1 MCRYK
6 VTVRPTAPFGI
17 TVSTHLQEDTSFV
30 CGVESASGAETISQ
44 PYSAQLHGATAL
56 LVVLASSVSL
66 AQART
71 IENRHLTWSDF
82 KGSPD
87 RQNPDDAYAYWF
99 VRYRYDDPAQ
109 GSVRP
114 VVSVWN
120 EFGEQSWVK
129 WDTPRENEK
138 DQLLNH
144 EQGHYSLGVLCAL
157 EFKKA
162 VAESSFTA
170 DYPAEL
176 NRIFSSVLKKYQDME
191 KLYDLETRGMYDRA
205 NQPAWDARLGRMIDE
220 LWRYR

>member
-1 MCRYK
+1 
-6 VTVRPTAPFGI
+6 
-17 TVSTHLQEDTSFV
+17 
-30 CGVESASGAETISQ
+30 
-44 PYSAQLHGATAL
+44 
-56 LVVLASSVSL
+56 
-66 AQART
+66 
-71 IENRHLTWSDF
+71 
-82 KGSPD
+82 
-87 RQNPDDAYAYWF
+87 

-144 EQGHYSLGVLCAL
+144 EQGHYSMGVLCAL

-162 VAESSFTA
+162 VEQSSFTA